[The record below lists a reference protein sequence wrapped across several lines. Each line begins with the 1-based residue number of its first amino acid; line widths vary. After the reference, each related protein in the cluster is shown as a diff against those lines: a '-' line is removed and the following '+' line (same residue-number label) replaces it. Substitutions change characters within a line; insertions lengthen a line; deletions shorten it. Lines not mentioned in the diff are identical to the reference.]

1 MYTQAQ
7 NKATQKYQKEHLEQV
22 AIRVKKGE
30 RDKFKAIA
38 EADGVSLA
46 ELIRKA
52 IYEYANNH
60 GL

>member
-1 MYTQAQ
+1 MYNETQ
-7 NKATQKYQKEHLEQV
+7 NKATQKYHKEHLEQV

-30 RDKFKAIA
+30 RERFKKIA
-38 EADGVSLA
+38 ETAGLSLA

-52 IYEYANNH
+52 ITEYAENH